1 MIRTQ
6 IQLTEK
12 QAKTLRRIAA
22 GEGVSMAQVIRRTLD
37 TLVTSDRLPDR
48 EELKRRAIAATGA
61 GHAAVKDLSTRH
73 DAYLAEVYAE

>member
-22 GEGVSMAQVIRRTLD
+22 AEGVSMAQVIRRTLD

-48 EELKRRAIAATGA
+48 EELKRRAVAAIGA
-61 GHAAVKDLSTRH
+61 GHAAEKDLSTRH
-73 DAYLAEVYAE
+73 DVYLAEVFAE